1 MKNGGDYLSFINKAR
16 QGNIEH
22 KGSTTGS
29 IAATLGGN
37 DDNKK
42 MVNIPLKD
50 IYTEKQVRE
59 VDENTVLEYASSFR
73 GSDTK
78 QPMQPI
84 TVWQDEEGKYLVIMG
99 EHRYRAQKHN
109 FENYGDEYSTIIAI
123 VNKGEKPENAKR
135 RRMQLQ
141 ENMMHRPMSDIEIA
155 LVVREE
161 MEAGTFNTLKGA
173 VEWLHLDGVE
183 TGSAPTTIM
192 STLSQVFSLLDDPEA
207 KDLVEAV
214 HKGEMKPYKAKAEH
228 AKRIKERKQAAQNVV
243 SMEVKRAQSKI
254 KELEEKL
261 KKSQALVQQIE
272 NTDGV
277 SIDDLDYEGEI
288 ADADALVEAEKIRQV
303 EIEEAIEIEIR
314 HAEQAATKAQA
325 KTAENKKPATP
336 QRFSLDFE
344 NAISLLELLDKVA
357 QDNDLEAI
365 GYDPETIKRKQW
377 DSIINDRLP
386 EIIEAFNSN

>member
-16 QGNIEH
+16 KGNVEH

-37 DDNKK
+37 DDNTK
-42 MVNIPLKD
+42 MVYIPLKD

-59 VDENTVLEYASSFR
+59 VDENTVLDYASSFR
-73 GSDTK
+73 GSENK

-84 TVWQDEEGKYLVIMG
+84 TVWQNEEGRYLVIMG
-99 EHRYRAQKHN
+99 EHRYRAQKYN

-123 VNKGEKPENAKR
+123 VNKGEKPDNAKR

-141 ENMMHRPMSDIEIA
+141 ENMLHRPMSDIEIA
-155 LVVREE
+155 MVVREE
-161 MEAGTFNTLKGA
+161 MESGTFNTLKGA

-325 KTAENKKPATP
+325 KTAEKKKLATP

-377 DSIINDRLP
+377 DSIIKDRLP
-386 EIIEAFNSN
+386 EIIETLNSN